1 MRYILYLVT
10 LLSFDISKT
19 ESIALRFDVQPYT
32 MEHNSNG
39 KASSLP
45 FSFVTIALGY
55 TIRF

>member
-19 ESIALRFDVQPYT
+19 DSIALRFDVQPYT
-32 MEHNSNG
+32 MEYNNNG
-39 KASSLP
+39 KASTLP
-45 FSFVTIALGY
+45 FSSVTIALGY